1 MHPVPYADDL
11 TENFTASLLAFDR
24 VGARRVLQQA
34 LTTRSP
40 LTIAEEVVT
49 PALET
54 IGQQWEVGQL
64 SLSQVFM
71 SGRIC
76 EELVDQF
83 LPPADPSRKG
93 HAAIAIAV
101 LDDHHTMG
109 KRIVRAALRANGYE
123 VLDLGHALKAPDL
136 AQKAAAANVRLLLV
150 SVLML
155 RSALQVPALLAALD
169 RLNTPIPV
177 VVGGAPFLL
186 DPELYLE
193 VGAAAM
199 GRNGADAVAI
209 VRGFEERGL
218 A

>member
-1 MHPVPYADDL
+1 MHLNSYTDDL
-11 TENFTASLLAFDR
+11 TASLLAFDR

-34 LTTRSP
+34 LTTRPP
-40 LTIAEEVVT
+40 LAVAEEVVT
-49 PALET
+49 PALEV
-54 IGQQWEVGQL
+54 IGQRWEAGQL

-83 LPPADPSRKG
+83 LPPADPTRKSQPT
-93 HAAIAIAV
+93 IAIAV

-109 KRIVRAALRANGYE
+109 KRIVRAVLRASGYE
-123 VLDLGHALKAPDL
+123 VLDLGHALKATEL
-136 AQKAAAANVRLLLV
+136 AQKAVEANVRLLLV

-155 RSALQVPALLAALD
+155 RAALQVPALLTALE
-169 RLNTPIPV
+169 TAGAQIPV

-186 DPELYLE
+186 DPQLHRE

-209 VRGFEERGL
+209 VRRFEEGDL
-218 A
+218 P